1 LKSMLNYASPTHF
14 LRLAR
19 VLVPL
24 LATLT
29 ALLLGIGLYLAFF
42 VAPPDYQQGET
53 VRIMY
58 LHVPAA
64 WLAMLIYLVMTSTAL
79 GTLVWRHPLADA
91 AQKAAA
97 PLGACFTLLC
107 LGTGSLW
114 GKPMWGAWWVWD
126 ARLTSVLVL
135 FLIYLGLVALW
146 RTIEDP
152 GKAARAAAIFTLVG
166 AVNIPIIK
174 FSVDWWNTLHQ
185 PASVF
190 RLGGPTIAR
199 SMLWPLVVMALA
211 FTFLFAT
218 LYLMAIR
225 NEILRRRLRRLSFLA
240 ADAEER
246 SAASA
251 PPAWNAA
258 YGP

>member
-1 LKSMLNYASPTHF
+1 M
-14 LRLAR
+14 
-19 VLVPL
+19 
-24 LATLT
+24 
-29 ALLLGIGLYLAFF
+29 
-42 VAPPDYQQGET
+42 
-53 VRIMY
+53 
-58 LHVPAA
+58 PAA
-64 WLAMLIYLVMTSTAL
+64 WLAMLIYVVMTSAAL

-97 PLGACFTLLC
+97 ALGASFTLLC

-126 ARLTSVLVL
+126 ARLSSVLVL

-190 RLGGPTIAR
+190 RLGGPAIAP

-211 FTFLFAT
+211 FTFCSSRYISWRSAT
-218 LYLMAIR
+218 R
-225 NEILRRRLRRLSFLA
+225 SS
-240 ADAEER
+240 ADACAACR
-246 SAASA
+246 SWRRARRSG
-251 PPAWNAA
+251 PPWRVIRL
-258 YGP
+258 GDRL

>member
-1 LKSMLNYASPTHF
+1 MPSLANPTRF
-14 LRLAR
+14 LSIVDRVVPWLAA
-19 VLVPL
+19 LTTLL
-24 LATLT
+24 LAY
-29 ALLLGIGLYLAFF
+29 GLYLALF

-53 VRIMY
+53 VKIMFI
-58 LHVPAA
+58 HVPAA
-64 WLAMLIYLVMTSTAL
+64 WLAMFGYTLIAIAAL
-79 GTLVWRHPLADA
+79 GTLIWRHPLADVA
-91 AQKAAA
+91 AKTAV
-97 PLGACFTLLC
+97 PIGATFTFIALV
-107 LGTGSLW
+107 TGSLW

-190 RLGGPTIAR
+190 RLGGPTIAP

-225 NEILRRRLRRLSFLA
+225 NEILRRRLRRRSILA
-240 ADAEER
+240 ADAEEQ

-251 PPAWNAA
+251 HRAWNAA
-258 YGP
+258 YEP